1 MSSLVDQKKITYMGF
16 HIPKDL
22 LEHLIKHRP
31 LISKECTRTER
42 KYLFVQNKEVQ
53 GLYFDNESPGPK
65 FRSITSSFSS
75 ACVGGGAVLTS
86 RDWLS
91 YYSHRVRESI
101 STFSTRLLADRYVQ
115 LYIVPISVSRWRDSQ
130 SGPNSRGWV
139 SKLRA
144 IYLWR
149 IDLDSF
155 DVIKVKLEI

>member
-1 MSSLVDQKKITYMGF
+1 MSRWVDQKKITYMGC
-16 HIPKDL
+16 HIPKVL

-86 RDWLS
+86 RD
-91 YYSHRVRESI
+91 
-101 STFSTRLLADRYVQ
+101 
-115 LYIVPISVSRWRDSQ
+115 
-130 SGPNSRGWV
+130 
-139 SKLRA
+139 
-144 IYLWR
+144 
-149 IDLDSF
+149 
-155 DVIKVKLEI
+155 